1 MLFQKILLIL
11 SLSLFLLTETSIA
24 QELKNKEKLP
34 PATEVGLSEKLIRKT
49 RPRFGIPRK
58 QEIPEIIVTQPF
70 SPGDFLAQLPL
81 PPSTE
86 SGLGEKSLRQSQP
99 KFQPPPQQE
108 APEIVVP
115 DSRKVVDP
123 SAGPAFVVK
132 KIIIN
137 GNSVFGNETLLKA
150 ANFSEGGQMT
160 MGLLL
165 LMAQEITSFYG
176 SNGYF
181 LARAY
186 IPAQKIKDGVVS
198 LQISEGKIGK
208 IEITGN
214 KKVDA
219 EELKKFLIRV
229 NDESNIKEQ
238 TLERTLLE
246 LNDMI
251 GVTVRSLLKP
261 GELPGT
267 SNLVLEVKESQNYS
281 YGIDGDNFG
290 SRFTGRNRLG
300 VTATVGNLLTLGDR
314 FSIRGSSS
322 NLNQRFIAPNYT
334 FPVNYYGTTVGL
346 SYTYS
351 QQKLGR
357 ELNSLEAG
365 GRTNIFTVEV
375 SHPLYRSRFGQLAF
389 KTGFNLKNFKNFR
402 LGETTS
408 NDQLRG
414 FYGDLG
420 GNYTDSFQGRTFG
433 SLRVSRGLSE
443 TDDRTLLS
451 RFRGRGDAS
460 ILEINLTRYQSVA
473 LLNSYFIMKAF
484 GQIVDKRVL
493 SPDQFAV
500 GGIGT
505 VRGFTL
511 SEISGDMGY
520 VSSLEWNV
528 PFPSDYPIGVG
539 DLTLR
544 QTISFLGFI
553 DHGRTYIKDRQPG
566 EFNDLLTGVG
576 AGVSVNFG
584 KTDPWGPSTNF
595 SLVYGYPLFGP
606 NPADASSGILYVS
619 AAVNY
624 F

>member
-1 MLFQKILLIL
+1 MIFLFA
-11 SLSLFLLTETSIA
+11 ETSIA
-24 QELKNKEKLP
+24 QQLENDEKLP
-34 PATEVGLSEKLIRKT
+34 PATEIGLSEKLIRKT
-49 RPRFGIPRK
+49 RPRFGAPRK
-58 QEIPEIIVTQPF
+58 QKIPEIIVTQPF
-70 SPGDFLAQLPL
+70 SPEDFLAQAPL

-108 APEIVVP
+108 TPEIVVP

-123 SAGPAFVVK
+123 SAGPAFAVK
-132 KIIIN
+132 KLIIK
-137 GNSVFGNETLLKA
+137 GNSVFDDEILLKA
-150 ANFSEGGQMT
+150 ANFTEGGQMT

-165 LMAQEITSFYG
+165 LMAQEITSYYG
-176 SNGYF
+176 SKGYF

-186 IPAQKIKDGVVS
+186 IPAQKIKDGTVT
-198 LQISEGKIGK
+198 LQVSEGKIGK

-214 KKVDA
+214 KKVDS
-219 EELKKFLIRV
+219 EELKKFLARV
-229 NDESNIKEQ
+229 NEKDNIREQ

-246 LNDMI
+246 LNDMM

-300 VTATVGNLLTLGDR
+300 ATATVGNLLTLGDQ

-322 NLNQRFIAPNYT
+322 NLNQRFIAPNYI
-334 FPVNYYGTTVGL
+334 FPLNYYGTTLRL

-351 QQKLGR
+351 EQKLGR
-357 ELNSLEAG
+357 ELNALEAG
-365 GRTNIFTVEV
+365 GRTNIFTVEAN
-375 SHPLYRSRFGQLAF
+375 HPLYRSRYGQLAF
-389 KTGFNLKNFKNFR
+389 KAGFNIKNFKNFR

-433 SLRVSRGLSE
+433 SFRLSRGISE
-443 TDDRTLLS
+443 TDDRALLS
-451 RFRGRGDAS
+451 RFRGRGDVS
-460 ILEINLTRYQSVA
+460 ILELNLTRYQSVA
-473 LLNSYFIMKAF
+473 FLNSYFIMKAF
-484 GQIVDKRVL
+484 GQVVDKRVL

-500 GGIGT
+500 GGMGT

-520 VSSLEWNV
+520 VSSLEWTV
-528 PFPSDYPIGVG
+528 PFPSDYPVGVG

-566 EFNDLLTGVG
+566 EFNDLLTGIG
-576 AGVSVNFG
+576 AGVTVNFG
-584 KTDPWGPSTNF
+584 KTEQWGPSTNF

>member
-1 MLFQKILLIL
+1 M
-11 SLSLFLLTETSIA
+11 
-24 QELKNKEKLP
+24 
-34 PATEVGLSEKLIRKT
+34 
-49 RPRFGIPRK
+49 
-58 QEIPEIIVTQPF
+58 
-70 SPGDFLAQLPL
+70 
-81 PPSTE
+81 
-86 SGLGEKSLRQSQP
+86 
-99 KFQPPPQQE
+99 
-108 APEIVVP
+108 
-115 DSRKVVDP
+115 
-123 SAGPAFVVK
+123 
-132 KIIIN
+132 
-137 GNSVFGNETLLKA
+137 
-150 ANFSEGGQMT
+150 
-160 MGLLL
+160 
-165 LMAQEITSFYG
+165 
-176 SNGYF
+176 
-181 LARAY
+181 
-186 IPAQKIKDGVVS
+186 
-198 LQISEGKIGK
+198 
-208 IEITGN
+208 
-214 KKVDA
+214 
-219 EELKKFLIRV
+219 IRV
-229 NDESNIKEQ
+229 NEENNIKEQ

-246 LNDMI
+246 LNDMM

-300 VTATVGNLLTLGDR
+300 VTAAVGNLLTLGDQ

-322 NLNQRFIAPNYT
+322 NLNQRFISPNYT
-334 FPVNYYGTTVGL
+334 FPVNYYGTALRL

-365 GRTNIFTVEV
+365 GRTNIFTVEAN
-375 SHPLYRSRFGQLAF
+375 HPLYRSRFGQLSF

-414 FYGDLG
+414 FYGDIG

-433 SLRVSRGLSE
+433 SLRISRGLSE

-460 ILEINLTRYQSVA
+460 ILELNLTRYQSVS

-484 GQIVDKRVL
+484 GQVVDKRVL

-511 SEISGDMGY
+511 SEVSGDMGY

-553 DHGRTYIKDRQPG
+553 DHGRIYIKDRQPG

-584 KTDPWGPSTNF
+584 KTEQWGPSTNF
-595 SLVYGYPLFGP
+595 SLVYGYPLYGP

>member
-1 MLFQKILLIL
+1 M
-11 SLSLFLLTETSIA
+11 A
-24 QELKNKEKLP
+24 QQSENEEKLP
-34 PATEVGLSEKLIRKT
+34 ASTEIGLSEKLIRKT

-58 QEIPEIIVTQPF
+58 QQIPEIIVTLPF
-70 SPGDFLAQLPL
+70 SPDVFIGQVPL

-99 KFQPPPQQE
+99 KFQPPPQQD

-123 SAGPAFVVK
+123 SAGPAFAVK
-132 KIIIN
+132 KIIIK
-137 GNSVFGNETLLKA
+137 GNSVFDEETLLKA
-150 ANFSEGGQMT
+150 ANFSGEAQMT

-165 LMAQEITSFYG
+165 LMAQEITSYYG
-176 SNGYF
+176 SKGYF

-186 IPAQKIKDGVVS
+186 IPAQKIKDGTVT
-198 LQISEGKIGK
+198 LQVSEGKIGK

-214 KKVDA
+214 KKVDS
-219 EELKKFLIRV
+219 EELKKFLVRV
-229 NDESNIKEQ
+229 NDEENIKEQ

-246 LNDMI
+246 LNDMM

-261 GELPGT
+261 GELAGT
-267 SNLVLEVKESQNYS
+267 SNLVLEVKESENYS

-300 VTATVGNLLTLGDR
+300 LTATVGNLLTLGDQ

-322 NLNQRFIAPNYT
+322 NLNQRFISPNYT
-334 FPVNYYGTTVGL
+334 FPLNYYGTTLRL

-365 GRTNIFTVEV
+365 GRTNIFNMEA
-375 SHPLYRSRFGQLAF
+375 SHPLYRSRFGQLSF

-414 FYGDLG
+414 FYGSLG

-433 SLRVSRGLSE
+433 NLQISRGLSE
-443 TDDRTLLS
+443 TDDRSLLS
-451 RFRGRGDAS
+451 RFRGRGDVS
-460 ILEINLTRYQSVA
+460 ILELNLTRYQSVSF
-473 LLNSYFIMKAF
+473 LNSYFIMKAF
-484 GQIVDKRVL
+484 GQVVDKRVL

-500 GGIGT
+500 GGMGT

-511 SEISGDMGY
+511 SEVSGDMGY

-528 PFPSDYPIGVG
+528 PFPSDFQIGVG

-544 QTISFLGFI
+544 QTISFSGFI
-553 DHGRTYIKDRQPG
+553 DHGRIYIKDRQPG
-566 EFNDLLTGVG
+566 EFNDLITGIG

-584 KTDPWGPSTNF
+584 KTEQWGPSTNF